1 MTETAFMKELRVR
14 HRLKEG
20 APFEPSDDRPDGYG
34 PTGKPY
40 VVLQGIGG
48 EAEAAEAFARYRHGR
63 PGTLYWRTVPE
74 FRHFKGAGEAFYMRL
89 LID

>member
-14 HRLKEG
+14 YRLKQG
-20 APFEPSDDRPDGYG
+20 PPFEPSDRPGHG

-48 EAEAAEAFARYRHGR
+48 EAEATEAFARYRHGR
-63 PGTLYWRTVPE
+63 PGTLYWRTAPE
-74 FRHFKGAGEAFYMRL
+74 FRHFKGAGDVFYMRL